1 MLTSFLYKRYTIS
14 TINTWGIILPKKH
27 HFGGKMFCP
36 SCGKSIAEESVFCMH
51 CGKPISTLS
60 GQRPV
65 PPQWEYYEFHLTWEK
80 TYWIRCSKSSEAE
93 ARLDYWQSYQ
103 SVIME
108 KLQEYLDQGWQP
120 LTEIGPAAIQLITK
134 KTVVKTDLVRSVLG
148 APFTYGISLLMMRDW
163 FFFMTGFYIKL
174 RRPKIMSTPII

>member
-1 MLTSFLYKRYTIS
+1 
-14 TINTWGIILPKKH
+14 
-27 HFGGKMFCP
+27 MFCP